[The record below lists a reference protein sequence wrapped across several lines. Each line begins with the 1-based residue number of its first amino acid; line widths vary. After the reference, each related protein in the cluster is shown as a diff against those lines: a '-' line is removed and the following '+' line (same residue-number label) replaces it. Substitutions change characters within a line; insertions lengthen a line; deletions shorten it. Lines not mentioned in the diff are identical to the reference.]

1 MPNRLAMTGKSVV
14 EWTSFELDLLP
25 ADKVHMK
32 SRASLI
38 SPGTE
43 GIILHQKYEPGS
55 HYDQFVKLPY
65 HLGYCMV
72 GEVFAVGED
81 VQNVKIGQ
89 RAFYRRGHGSD
100 HYLPPKD
107 LFFIPD
113 EISDEVAIWSA
124 LAMVGSM
131 VLNAGSIAVSDE
143 ILIIGGG
150 PIGQMALRWCVSAG
164 ARCALIDPATERLQI
179 AKKGGAMFVHQGTA
193 ADGVEFAMRSFGHQ
207 PRVAIDTTGIPAVFE
222 LALKIPANHG
232 TLVLL
237 GDTGKPSEQRLTPD
251 VVIRGVKIHGAHITH
266 ETASWTEKIAYAKF
280 YELVASGA
288 FKMDGMNT
296 HRYLPSDGPAAYQK
310 LVETPA
316 ETMGVWF
323 DWKS

>member
-1 MPNRLAMTGKSVV
+1 MPHRLAMTGKSVV
-14 EWTSFELDLLP
+14 EWTEFELEPLP
-25 ADKVHMK
+25 VDRIHMK

-72 GEVFAVGED
+72 GEVYAVGSD
-81 VQNVKIGQ
+81 VADVKIGQ

-100 HYLPPKD
+100 HYLSQKD
-107 LFFIPD
+107 LCFIPK
-113 EISDEVAIWSA
+113 EVSDDVAIWSA

-131 VLNAGSIAVSDE
+131 VLNAGTISLLDDV
-143 ILIIGGG
+143 LIIGGG

-164 ARCALIDPATERLQI
+164 ARCAMIDPSSERLEI
-179 AKKGGAMFVHQGTA
+179 AKKGGAKFVLQGTA
-193 ADGVEFAMRSFGHQ
+193 IDGVNFSKLSFGCQ
-207 PRVAIDTTGIPAVFE
+207 PRVVIDTTGIPAVFE
-222 LALKIPANHG
+222 LALKIPANYG

-251 VVIRGVKIHGAHITH
+251 VVIRGIKIHGAHITH
-266 ETASWTEKIAYAKF
+266 EMQNWTEKIAYHKF
-280 YELVASGA
+280 YELVLSGA

-296 HRYLPSDGPAAYQK
+296 HRYLPAEGPTAYK
-310 LVETPA
+310 LLAESPS